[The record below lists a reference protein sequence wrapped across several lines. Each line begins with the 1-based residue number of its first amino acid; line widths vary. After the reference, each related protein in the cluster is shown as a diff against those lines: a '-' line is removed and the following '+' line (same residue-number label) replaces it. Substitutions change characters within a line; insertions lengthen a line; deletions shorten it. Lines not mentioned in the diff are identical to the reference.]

1 MLKFTNNI
9 RLSQKQTNFALKS
22 NNNMAE
28 IDDLLKLRILMLKS
42 SLSHLLGLID
52 TCSECEYCIK
62 TEEFATLKKEIIRNV
77 LMLEK
82 VGTESGW
89 TNLDKCEGAI
99 GAIISLNN
107 ELTQTKS
114 ELEKTKKDLDSSIL
128 QLKRLNDPNA
138 KVIFND
144 DKKKIDFIRV
154 IYILNELGYFV
165 GRNGKKAKKRD
176 IFEAFGKAVDISLDS
191 FSQDW
196 NMQFMRADDTSRYI
210 EIFQE
215 MEQVMRKIAKEK
227 LLL

>member
-1 MLKFTNNI
+1 
-9 RLSQKQTNFALKS
+9 
-22 NNNMAE
+22 MAE

-42 SLSHLLGLID
+42 SLSHLLELID

-82 VGTESGW
+82 VGTESGL
-89 TNLDKCEGAI
+89 TNLDKCEDAI
-99 GAIISLNN
+99 GAIISLNDQ
-107 ELTQTKS
+107 LTQTKS
-114 ELEKTKKDLDSSIL
+114 ELDKTKKELDNSLL

-138 KVIFND
+138 KVVFND

-154 IYILNELGYFV
+154 VYILNELGFFV
-165 GRNGKKAKKRD
+165 GQNGKKAKKGD

-196 NMQFMRADDTSRYI
+196 NMQFERAEDTSRYV
-210 EIFQE
+210 EIFRE
-215 MEQVMRKIAKEK
+215 MEQVMRKIARDKFAPVK
-227 LLL
+227 

>member
-1 MLKFTNNI
+1 
-9 RLSQKQTNFALKS
+9 
-22 NNNMAE
+22 MAE
-28 IDDLLKLRILMLKS
+28 IDDILKLRILMLKS
-42 SLSHLLGLID
+42 SLSHLLELID
-52 TCSECEYCIK
+52 TCSECENCIK

-89 TNLDKCEGAI
+89 TNLDKREGAM

-138 KVIFND
+138 KVVFND

-154 IYILNELGYFV
+154 IYILNELGFFV
-165 GRNGKKAKKRD
+165 GQNGKKAKKGD

-196 NMQFMRADDTSRYI
+196 NMQFERADDTSRYV
-210 EIFQE
+210 EIFRE
-215 MEQVMRKIAKEK
+215 MEQVMRKIAQEK
-227 LLL
+227 VAPVK

>member
-1 MLKFTNNI
+1 
-9 RLSQKQTNFALKS
+9 
-22 NNNMAE
+22 MAE
-28 IDDLLKLRILMLKS
+28 IDDNLKLRILMLKS
-42 SLSHLLGLID
+42 SLSHLLELID

-89 TNLDKCEGAI
+89 TNLDKREGAM

-107 ELTQTKS
+107 ELTRTKR
-114 ELEKTKKDLDSSIL
+114 ELEKTKKNLDSSIL

-138 KVIFND
+138 KVVFND

-154 IYILNELGYFV
+154 IYTLNELGFFV
-165 GRNGKKAKKRD
+165 RQDGKKAKKAD
-176 IFEAFGKAVDISLDS
+176 VFEAFGKAVDISLDS

-196 NMQFMRADDTSRYI
+196 FMQFERPHDISRVV
-210 EIFQE
+210 EIFHE
-215 MEQVMRKIAKEK
+215 MERAMNQIIKKKYAPVKK
-227 LLL
+227 